1 MDFLRAKL
9 HDVKT
14 VLEKGEIKESSKC
27 WSEMLSETKAFMD
40 FLLQSFRDISKDI
53 YIYGILYSCLFYTTR
68 HIKSTFIRIAAE
80 AENQVFDMEQHEKKV
95 AHKKSFTK
103 VRNL

>member
-27 WSEMLSETKAFMD
+27 WSEMLTETKAFMD
-40 FLLQSFRDISKDI
+40 FLLQSSRDISKDI
-53 YIYGILYSCLFYTTR
+53 YTHTIAVYFTYTR
-68 HIKSTFIRIAAE
+68 YDDARYKNDVLKSRC
-80 AENQVFDMEQHEKKV
+80 
-95 AHKKSFTK
+95 
-103 VRNL
+103 